1 MRMENDKSLQNLN
14 TFHIDASAKY
24 YTEASTNEELLD
36 ILSDKK
42 MKEEKNLF
50 LAAAAIFYSQKILTG
65 LLSKIHSVALKC

>member
-1 MRMENDKSLQNLN
+1 MENDKSLQNLN

-42 MKEEKNLF
+42 MKEEKKTCYWRRQQ
-50 LAAAAIFYSQKILTG
+50 YS
-65 LLSKIHSVALKC
+65 IHKKF